1 MKEIENSLEKDSMK
15 EIEYN
20 SETDSDNDS
29 SDDIEND
36 KLNEKLEIAKKEMI
50 SFKRGSRQN
59 KYSYETKMFSSLIF
73 FSSHL
78 SYYLIGRI
86 FALPCEKTMRNF
98 TSPYLNLINDSLF
111 DVNKIEN
118 ILKILDI
125 KFEEPI
131 ECNLGVDTAVF
142 SPVLGSII
150 KEKLGFVGDQV
161 ENHVKYTSIFTF
173 IVEPLDPNYSSFP
186 VNVMVKNN
194 GFADES
200 IAERRKQII
209 EKLQNINM
217 NFIFVSSDGD
227 HFFDSDHE
235 EAYNEYKTLVE
246 EGSSIDD
253 IETNVLE
260 KHIKKNHGL
269 CQIHYIF

>member
-1 MKEIENSLEKDSMK
+1 
-15 EIEYN
+15 
-20 SETDSDNDS
+20 
-29 SDDIEND
+29 
-36 KLNEKLEIAKKEMI
+36 
-50 SFKRGSRQN
+50 
-59 KYSYETKMFSSLIF
+59 MFSSLIF

-131 ECNLGVDTAVF
+131 ECNLGVDAAVF

-260 KHIKKNHGL
+260 KHIKKNPWPLSDPLHLLKNVRSESLLREIGIL
-269 CQIHYIF
+269 LFNKFDKYELEKYVNNKNCLHDKSS